1 MPTTG
6 PSTRVAL
13 AAAALMLSAWMT
25 ACSASPAQHASPTTS
40 KTGSATAAPTTTPTP
55 APTATP
61 TPALTASWP
70 VYHQNP
76 ERTGQSAATPALTTL
91 ATAWSTN
98 LDGAVWAQPIVVGGN
113 VIVATEND
121 TLYSLNP
128 ASGTVV
134 WQDHV
139 GTPVPRADLPC
150 GNIFPLGMTGTPAY
164 DPATRSIFV
173 VAEETGPIHVLY
185 AFDAISGAV
194 LWSRQVDISNSL
206 EHPAAVQQR
215 PALTV
220 ANGYVYVGFGGLDG
234 DCSQYVGA
242 VAAVPTSNQGATLDF
257 MVPTSREGAV
267 WATGG
272 PVVGPNSDIFV
283 ATGNGAAEGGTW
295 DESNS
300 VLELSPTLQLVS
312 DWAPA
317 RWAYDNAH
325 DLDLGSVAPTLLPD
339 GYVFIAGKSGIGYV
353 LQESALGGVGGEV
366 YSHQVCAGAM
376 SFGGTSS
383 SGDTL
388 YQPCSNGVEAI
399 SVSAGGS
406 FSIGWQTSSGAN
418 GPPVL
423 GGGSVFSVDTN
434 SGTLCVLDA
443 ATGATQAQI
452 RLGSVPD
459 FASPTL
465 LGDLALVGTRS
476 GVVAISGA

>member
-1 MPTTG
+1 
-6 PSTRVAL
+6 
-13 AAAALMLSAWMT
+13 MT
-25 ACSASPAQHASPTTS
+25 ACSPSTVHQPSPTSSPTVSATASPT
-40 KTGSATAAPTTTPTP
+40 PPP
-55 APTATP
+55 VPTATP

-76 ERTGQSAATPALTTL
+76 ERTGQSAATPAVTTL
-91 ATAWSTN
+91 ATEWSAN

-128 ASGTVV
+128 ATGTVV
-134 WQDHV
+134 WQNHV
-139 GTPVPRADLPC
+139 GTPVPQSDLLGC
-150 GNIFPLGMTGTPAY
+150 GDIFPLGMTGTPAY
-164 DPATRSIFV
+164 DPATQSIFV
-173 VAEETGPIHVLY
+173 VAEEMGPIHVLY
-185 AFDAISGAV
+185 DFNAVTGAV
-194 LWSRQVDISNSL
+194 LWSRDVDISSPL
-206 EHPAAVQQR
+206 ESPAAVQQR

-234 DCSQYVGA
+234 DCDQYVGA
-242 VAAVPTSNQGATLDF
+242 VVAVPTSGQGASLDY
-257 MVPTSREGAV
+257 MVPTTREGAV

-272 PVVGPNSDIFV
+272 PVVGPNGDIFV
-283 ATGNGAAEGGTW
+283 GTGNGAATGGTW
-295 DESNS
+295 DDSDS

-312 DWAPA
+312 GFAPS
-317 RWAYDNAH
+317 RWAEDNAH

-339 GYVFIAGKSGIGYV
+339 GYIFIAGKSGIGYV
-353 LQESALGGVGGEV
+353 LQESALGGVGGQV
-366 YSHQVCAGAM
+366 YTAQVCQGAM
-376 SFGGTSS
+376 SFGGTSFN
-383 SGDTL
+383 GDTL

-399 SVSAGGS
+399 TVASNGS

-423 GGGSVFSVDTN
+423 GGGSVFSVDTS
-434 SGTLCVLDA
+434 SGTLYVLNA

-452 RLGSVPD
+452 SVGSVPH

-465 LGDLALVGTRS
+465 LGDVALVGTRS

>member
-1 MPTTG
+1 MVLT
-6 PSTRVAL
+6 
-13 AAAALMLSAWMT
+13 LSAWMT
-25 ACSASPAQHASPTTS
+25 ACSATTGPQPSPTASPTPR
-40 KTGSATAAPTTTPTP
+40 GAATATPTP
-55 APTATP
+55 VPTATP

-76 ERTGQSAATPALTTL
+76 GRTGQSADTPAVATL
-91 ATAWSTN
+91 ATEWNAT
-98 LDGAVWAQPIVVGGN
+98 LDGAVWTQPIVVGGN

-139 GTPVPRADLPC
+139 GTPVPQSDLLGC
-150 GNIFPLGMTGTPAY
+150 GDIFPLGMTGTPAY
-164 DPATRSIFV
+164 DPATQSIFV

-185 AFDAISGAV
+185 DFNATTGAV
-194 LWSRQVDISNSL
+194 LWSRDVDISSPL
-206 EHPAAVQQR
+206 ERPAAVQQR

-220 ANGYVYVGFGGLDG
+220 ANGYVYIGFGGLDG
-234 DCSQYVGA
+234 DCDQYVGA
-242 VAAVPTSNQGATLDF
+242 VVAVPTSNQGATLDF

-272 PVVGPNSDIFV
+272 PVVGPNGDIFV

-295 DESNS
+295 DESDS

-312 DWAPA
+312 DWAPS

-339 GYVFIAGKSGIGYV
+339 GYVFIAGKTGIGYV

-366 YSHQVCAGAM
+366 YSHQVCGGAM
-376 SFGGTSS
+376 SFGGTSFN
-383 SGDTL
+383 GDTL

-399 SVSAGGS
+399 SVASNGS
-406 FSIGWQTSSGAN
+406 FSIVWQTSSGAN

-423 GGGSVFSVDTN
+423 GGGSVFTVDTG
-434 SGTLCVLDA
+434 SGTLYVLNA

-452 RLGSVPD
+452 SVGSVPH

-465 LGDLALVGTRS
+465 LGDVALVGTRS
-476 GVVAISGA
+476 GVVAISGV